1 MTASRFSSAIFV
13 SCLFC
18 AGAPAAASTYV
29 EPVDAGDL
37 IGTALAV
44 GAGVSSIQGQI
55 ASNAS
60 TGVVDIDVYRLELPA
75 GEFSAAVTA
84 STGTLDTALVLF
96 DGTGRGLRADDDS
109 GADVGACV
117 DCARVG
123 ETLAT
128 AGT

>member
-1 MTASRFSSAIFV
+1 MES
-13 SCLFC
+13 
-18 AGAPAAASTYV
+18 
-29 EPVDAGDL
+29 VDAGEL

-44 GAGVSSIQGQI
+44 GAGVSSIQGQVD
-55 ASNAS
+55 SNRI
-60 TGVVDIDVYRLELPA
+60 TGVVDIDVYRLDLPA
-75 GEFSAAVTA
+75 GDFSAAVTG
-84 STGTLDTALVLF
+84 SSDLLDTALVLF